1 MVTVLDNTR
10 EIPLSFARC
19 EDSILVMEENVFF
32 ILKYLGIKG
41 LISNL
46 LSNDSKIHIGKHI
59 DKNENMGQI

>member
-1 MVTVLDNTR
+1 MY
-10 EIPLSFARC
+10 IP
-19 EDSILVMEENVFF
+19 
-32 ILKYLGIKG
+32 KYLGIKG